1 MRVLW
6 ISPYAPYDSVGHGG
20 GQNHNHCIKY
30 VKEKT
35 DFDITLV
42 SVCKEEEITKLD
54 LNEYG
59 IDNIVKVYHR
69 NLFSKIEN
77 AFGKVFF
84 KRDGGLLNNRIY
96 HLLLKA
102 IKEYSMRKIKP
113 DIIITQWTEAT
124 LMYEKIRKFFPD
136 SRYIAIEEDVA
147 FLGFQRK
154 YEKASGFHRYI
165 MKKKYD
171 ILKNAEVKTLQKY
184 DVVVV
189 LNEKDKNLLLK
200 EDIPEN
206 KIIQMCAYHG
216 LCKPVA
222 YNPNIHQILFYGA
235 MNRKEN
241 FLSVIWFIE
250 NVMDKLDK
258 SYKLVIAGANPTA
271 EVMKYKS
278 DRIIITGFVDDITP
292 YFAESLCLASPLLL
306 GAGIKIK
313 ILEALSAGIPVVTNS
328 IGAEGI
334 NLTDGVNYL
343 HCEDPDDYVNAINKL
358 SNDLELRNRLS
369 ENGKLHIAKNFDTD
383 SSLDLI
389 IDKMR
394 TFQQIQ

>member
-1 MRVLW
+1 M
-6 ISPYAPYDSVGHGG
+6 
-20 GQNHNHCIKY
+20 
-30 VKEKT
+30 
-35 DFDITLV
+35 
-42 SVCKEEEITKLD
+42 CKEEEISKLD

-171 ILKNAEVKTLQKY
+171 M
-184 DVVVV
+184 
-189 LNEKDKNLLLK
+189 LL
-200 EDIPEN
+200 
-206 KIIQMCAYHG
+206 
-216 LCKPVA
+216 
-222 YNPNIHQILFYGA
+222 
-235 MNRKEN
+235 
-241 FLSVIWFIE
+241 S
-250 NVMDKLDK
+250 
-258 SYKLVIAGANPTA
+258 
-271 EVMKYKS
+271 
-278 DRIIITGFVDDITP
+278 
-292 YFAESLCLASPLLL
+292 
-306 GAGIKIK
+306 
-313 ILEALSAGIPVVTNS
+313 
-328 IGAEGI
+328 
-334 NLTDGVNYL
+334 
-343 HCEDPDDYVNAINKL
+343 
-358 SNDLELRNRLS
+358 
-369 ENGKLHIAKNFDTD
+369 
-383 SSLDLI
+383 
-389 IDKMR
+389 
-394 TFQQIQ
+394 